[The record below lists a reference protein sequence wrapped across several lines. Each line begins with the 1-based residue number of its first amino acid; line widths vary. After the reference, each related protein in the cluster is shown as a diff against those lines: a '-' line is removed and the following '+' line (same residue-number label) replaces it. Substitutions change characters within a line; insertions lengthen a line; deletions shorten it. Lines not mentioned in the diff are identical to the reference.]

1 MENME
6 LRNDQEVKQ
15 MSFLQKVIGVIVSP
29 KKAMEAIA
37 QKSDIL
43 YPILAML
50 LTTPILYLI
59 RYPLFEQMVKTK
71 LENTPQAAQMTP
83 SMISLST
90 KIGLITAPIRVI
102 IMWIVITFIFWG
114 ILRIFKGEG
123 KFKQYL
129 SVTGYA
135 YTIVIISMI
144 VTLIASYFTGSL
156 ILDTSL
162 ASITNLFAP
171 DLKGSFLYGIIRG
184 INLFGIWQF
193 IVYAIGL
200 KVVSKLSSAK
210 VYSVVSVVYIVM
222 ILLSANSLKLA

>member
-15 MSFLQKVIGVIVSP
+15 MSFLQRVIGVIVSP
-29 KKAMEAIA
+29 KKAMEAIV

-50 LTTPILYLI
+50 LTTPIFYLI

-83 SMISLST
+83 SMISFST
-90 KIGLITAPIRVI
+90 KIGLITAPIGVI

-222 ILLSANSLKLA
+222 ILLSANSLKLS

>member
-6 LRNDQEVKQ
+6 LRNDQQVKQ

-50 LTTPILYLI
+50 LTTPIFYLI

-71 LENTPQAAQMTP
+71 IENTPQAAQMTP
-83 SMISLST
+83 SMISFST
-90 KIGLITAPIRVI
+90 KIGLITAPIGVI
-102 IMWIVITFIFWG
+102 IMWLVITFVFWG
-114 ILRIFKGEG
+114 ILRIFRGEG

-135 YTIVIISMI
+135 YTISIISMI

-156 ILDTSL
+156 ILDTSF

-184 INLFGIWQF
+184 INLFSIWQF

-200 KVVSKLSSAK
+200 KVVSKLSSTK
-210 VYSVVSVVYIVM
+210 VYSVVSAVYIVM
-222 ILLSANSLKLA
+222 ILLSANSLKLS